1 LPLASASNSAKIHIV
16 SNLAA
21 LGNVAIDVIDDGR
34 PQIGGGPYH
43 CGQGLRLLERRAHV
57 VAKCA
62 PEDRALAVPPLAA
75 LGLQLT
81 MVDAEHTA
89 AFALRYDG
97 EVRRTE
103 LRAVGDPWT
112 PDDLAAI
119 GKAQWVH
126 VAPLVQTDFPAETME
141 ALAVGRKVSYD
152 GQGLVR
158 CADLGPVRFDDQ
170 FDRDILRNVT
180 FLKLAE
186 EEASVILRNVNEESV
201 KRLGVPEVVVT
212 YGSRGSVV
220 YAGGDTTPVP
230 CHPIQGVDLTGCGD
244 VFGVGYLAA
253 RSDGLGPVAAARRAT
268 ALVALLLTNRKR
280 RR

>member
-1 LPLASASNSAKIHIV
+1 M
-16 SNLAA
+16 SNLAV
-21 LGNVAIDVIDDGR
+21 LGNVSIDVIDGGR
-34 PQIGGGPYH
+34 PQVGGGPYH

-62 PEDRALAVPPLAA
+62 PEDRGLLVPPLAS

-81 MVDAEHTA
+81 MVDAERTA
-89 AFALRYDG
+89 AFGLHYEGELRT
-97 EVRRTE
+97 TE
-103 LRAVGDPWT
+103 LFAVGDPWS
-112 PDDLAAI
+112 PDDLVPVGDAE
-119 GKAQWVH
+119 WVH
-126 VAPLVQTDFPAETME
+126 VAPLVQTDFPADTIE

-158 CADLGPVRFDDQ
+158 CAEVGPVRFDNR
-170 FDRDILRNVT
+170 FDRDLLRHVT

-186 EEASVILRNVNEESV
+186 EEAGIVLRDVNERSIA
-201 KRLGVPEVVVT
+201 RLGVPEVVVT

-220 YAGGDTTPVP
+220 YTGGDATPVP
-230 CHPIQGVDLTGCGD
+230 CHPIHGVDLTGCGD

-280 RR
+280 ARR

>member
-1 LPLASASNSAKIHIV
+1 MVDLAV
-16 SNLAA
+16 
-21 LGNVAIDVIDDGR
+21 LGNVSIDVIDGGR
-34 PQIGGGPYH
+34 PQVGGGPYH

-62 PEDRALAVPPLAA
+62 PDDRALVVPPLAS

-81 MVDAEHTA
+81 MVDAERTA
-89 AFALRYDG
+89 AFALSYEG
-97 EVRRTE
+97 EVRTTE

-112 PDDLAAI
+112 PDDLTAI
-119 GKAQWVH
+119 GAAEWVH
-126 VAPLVQTDFPAETME
+126 VAPLVQSDFPAETME

-158 CADLGPVRFDDQ
+158 CAELGRVRFDDA
-170 FDRDILRNVT
+170 FDPDVLRNVS

-186 EEASVILRNVNEESV
+186 EEASVILRDVNERSV
-201 KRLGVPEVVVT
+201 ERLGVPEVVVT

>member
-1 LPLASASNSAKIHIV
+1 
-16 SNLAA
+16 
-21 LGNVAIDVIDDGR
+21 
-34 PQIGGGPYH
+34 
-43 CGQGLRLLERRAHV
+43 
-57 VAKCA
+57 
-62 PEDRALAVPPLAA
+62 
-75 LGLQLT
+75 
-81 MVDAEHTA
+81 
-89 AFALRYDG
+89 
-97 EVRRTE
+97 
-103 LRAVGDPWT
+103 
-112 PDDLAAI
+112 
-119 GKAQWVH
+119 VH

-158 CADLGPVRFDDQ
+158 CAEVGPVRFDDQ

-186 EEASVILRNVNEESV
+186 EEASVILRNVNDESI

-244 VFGVGYLAA
+244 AFGVGYLAA

>member
-1 LPLASASNSAKIHIV
+1 
-16 SNLAA
+16 
-21 LGNVAIDVIDDGR
+21 
-34 PQIGGGPYH
+34 
-43 CGQGLRLLERRAHV
+43 
-57 VAKCA
+57 
-62 PEDRALAVPPLAA
+62 
-75 LGLQLT
+75 
-81 MVDAEHTA
+81 M
-89 AFALRYDG
+89 
-97 EVRRTE
+97 
-103 LRAVGDPWT
+103 
-112 PDDLAAI
+112 
-119 GKAQWVH
+119 
-126 VAPLVQTDFPAETME
+126 
-141 ALAVGRKVSYD
+141 
-152 GQGLVR
+152 
-158 CADLGPVRFDDQ
+158 
-170 FDRDILRNVT
+170 T

-186 EEASVILRNVNEESV
+186 EEASVILRNVNEESI